1 MRGAAAVLESPSA
14 TLGAELLSVVARLNR
29 MATRMATLEAGLPIP
44 YAQARLLAQIED
56 RAPARISELAA
67 ADHCSQP
74 TMTTAVQRLEAA
86 GLVVRQPDPADA
98 RAVLVSMA
106 PAGTKVL
113 REVRERRAAVV
124 APSLDSLDPA
134 ERHTLVE
141 AVAVLRKVLA
151 DAGGTHTPSPS
162 PNLHQE

>member
-1 MRGAAAVLESPSA
+1 MLESPSA

-74 TMTTAVQRLEAA
+74 TMTTSVQRLEAA

-106 PAGTKVL
+106 PAGATVL

-124 APSLDSLDPA
+124 APYLNALEPA
-134 ERHTLVE
+134 ERQTLVE
-141 AVAVLRKVLA
+141 AVEVLRKVLA
-151 DAGGTHTPSPS
+151 DAGGMHTSSPAS
-162 PNLHQE
+162 NPPQE